1 MTDSKTG
8 TVPSDGIAPTRILFL
23 ARRYPPHIG
32 GIETHCYELYTR
44 LETLARV
51 RLVANGRTSRVHLAW
66 FIPYCFWI
74 AFWAVL
80 FRRVDAVYFADGV
93 AGALAPLLRP
103 LGPARFVLTIYG
115 LEMTYKNP
123 LARAMMH
130 AGARAC
136 DKVVVISQNSH
147 RVVAENRIPED
158 KIETIYLGVE
168 PPLLSEQEIAPVQA
182 HFEERHGLRF
192 GHDRTLL
199 LFGRQVRRKGMVEF
213 LEQGMPLLE
222 KDIRLLIGG
231 GRNRETER
239 IAARRHELGLEERV
253 ILLGQI
259 PDDDLAML
267 RARCDLF
274 IMPNIHV
281 PDDVEGFGQTQ
292 LECMYSGTPV
302 VAFAVDAL
310 TESVREGGYLIEPND
325 YRAFVDQI
333 HRFLILDPAERIE
346 EGRRCRAYVEREY
359 SWNHTAE
366 RYMDLFTG
374 RT

>member
-1 MTDSKTG
+1 MTNPKKG
-8 TVPSDGIAPTRILFL
+8 AVPGDGIAPTRILFL

-44 LETLARV
+44 LEALAQV
-51 RLVANGRTSRVHLAW
+51 RLVANGYTSLVHLAW
-66 FIPYCFWI
+66 FIPYCFWV

-103 LGPARFVLTIYG
+103 LGPARFVLTVYG

-136 DKVVVISQNSH
+136 DKVVVISQNSQ
-147 RVVAENRIPED
+147 RVVAENKVPED
-158 KIETIYLGVE
+158 KIEIIYLGVE

-182 HFEERHGLRF
+182 RFEERHGLRF

-222 KDIRLLIGG
+222 KDIRLFIGG
-231 GRNRETER
+231 GKNRETER
-239 IAARRHELGLEERV
+239 IAARRHELDLEDRV

-281 PDDVEGFGQTQ
+281 SDDVEGFGQTQ
-292 LECMYSGTPV
+292 LECMYSGTPGG
-302 VAFAVDAL
+302 AFAVDAL

-333 HRFLILDPAERIE
+333 HHFLSLNSTERTE
-346 EGRRCRAYVEREY
+346 EGHRCRAYVEREY

-366 RYMDLFTG
+366 QYIDLFTG